1 MPGTTEPKRIGLIK
15 KKTIRLV
22 LKLYQDLLELVLT
35 YYLRFGRKVVRI
47 EVGSHTMVCHTIPEN
62 LLCQSSA
69 LFRDELQPKRKDV
82 SGDCSIWNEVLQHRE
97 VEKPD
102 REQDAISSLPIR
114 MGGREK
120 HNRCSLIPLSE
131 QEVFRSLCAL
141 AIPQGGLHLCRRGRK
156 RNTSVVIRS
165 RHVAERSPILQGST
179 RRHSRDHTRTR

>member
-1 MPGTTEPKRIGLIK
+1 VPKLSIVPRRIAAKAQGCQRRLLHLERSPAAKCRGTHLLLGIMLPELPL
-15 KKTIRLV
+15 RL
-22 LKLYQDLLELVLT
+22 
-35 YYLRFGRKVVRI
+35 
-47 EVGSHTMVCHTIPEN
+47 
-62 LLCQSSA
+62 
-69 LFRDELQPKRKDV
+69 
-82 SGDCSIWNEVLQHRE
+82 HRE

>member
-82 SGDCSIWNEVLQHRE
+82 SGDCSICNEVLQPN
-97 VEKPD
+97 VEELTFCSESCCQNFHYD
-102 REQDAISSLPIR
+102 CI
-114 MGGREK
+114 EK
-120 HNRCSLIPLSE
+120 WKNQTENKMQYPHCRSE
-131 QEVFRSLCAL
+131 WAEE
-141 AIPQGGLHLCRRGRK
+141 K
-156 RNTSVVIRS
+156 NTIAV
-165 RHVAERSPILQGST
+165 H
-179 RRHSRDHTRTR
+179 